1 MPHSLPLL
9 FLLACIADADTGGL
23 HISSGQ
29 EDTQIAGLDEG
40 TLFTLLSHPLRRQ
53 ILKTLYQ
60 VQRLSFTH
68 MSDWG
73 VKTGTLYFHLKE
85 LKELV
90 SQDDEKL
97 YMLTKKGQQVCEWAF
112 GEGSSRANVKTL
124 SKIDAYSFLIRPFY
138 QRLEQSILF
147 KILILI
153 IAVAGLVSAA
163 ILKTLILGPV
173 ILPSVS
179 ELGLVY
185 NLLINISTVVIQV
198 FIIQIIA
205 RLGKTEGN
213 KLIWFVLLGNLIPYL
228 FMITAFVLI
237 FTPQLGILI
246 SIPLWAWYL
255 LSTVSQIF
263 CIAIISG
270 SLILGASIPPERA
283 LLVSISVLYLIT
295 VISGYL

>member
-1 MPHSLPLL
+1 
-9 FLLACIADADTGGL
+9 
-23 HISSGQ
+23 
-29 EDTQIAGLDEG
+29 
-40 TLFTLLSHPLRRQ
+40 
-53 ILKTLYQ
+53 
-60 VQRLSFTH
+60 